1 MKRKIG
7 LYFIS
12 VFVLK
17 FSFQE
22 KKKGGWY
29 SSSCRFFGGLY
40 TVWLRPLSLR
50 VDYIGGLDTPLE
62 RLRDFNGRG

>member
-22 KKKGGWY
+22 KKRGAGTAAPAGF
-29 SSSCRFFGGLY
+29 RGLY

-50 VDYIGGLDTPLE
+50 VDHIVGLDTPFK